1 MKKSFKKITAL
12 SLSLLMGAVY
22 PVTSAYAAES
32 QHEIYLSAEGTDKT
46 DTGEVFYLERS
57 MLGDDGYTLKINIF
71 YRDDALDTWYI
82 SPKVKCADQNIKLR
96 NLVDP
101 KEPLIEFAYAETNEA
116 GELYYG
122 SNSTLASGSEVYNTV
137 NFTCMNSSLMNRTAM
152 KPYGEYTDS
161 YPLTSFDAIVS
172 KEIPTG
178 EYNIYFLTEAEDE
191 PDQRVTE
198 ISLMIDGGPEPCT
211 DTALTNMKIV
221 VSSLGDIDD
230 NGIVDS
236 NDASAILKEYSL
248 LSTKKSPSFDAP
260 KNYAADVNK
269 DGKVDANDA
278 SLMLKYYAY
287 VSTNDFISF
296 IEYVSLENNNQ
307 SDDNQEGQ

>member
-1 MKKSFKKITAL
+1 MKKSFRKITAL
-12 SLSLLMGAVY
+12 SLSLLMSAVY

-32 QHEIYLSAEGTDKT
+32 QHEIYLSAEGTEKT

-71 YRDDALDTWYI
+71 YRDDVLNTWYI

-101 KEPLIEFAYAETNEA
+101 KDPLIEFAYAETNDA
-116 GELYYG
+116 GELSYG
-122 SNSTLASGSEVYNTV
+122 SNSTLASGSEIYNTV

-152 KPYGEYTDS
+152 KPYGEYTNS
-161 YPLTSFDAIVS
+161 YPLTSFDAIIS
-172 KEIPTG
+172 KEIPAG
-178 EYNIYFLTEAEDE
+178 EYDIYFLTEAEDE

-248 LSTKKSPSFDAP
+248 LSTKKSPSFDTP

-269 DGKVDANDA
+269 DGTINSSDA
-278 SLMLKYYAY
+278 SLILKYYSY
-287 VSTNDFISF
+287 KSTSGYMDFVSYLSYLD
-296 IEYVSLENNNQ
+296 SLDSAE
-307 SDDNQEGQ
+307 

>member
-1 MKKSFKKITAL
+1 MKKSFRKITAL
-12 SLSLLMGAVY
+12 SLSLLMSAVY

-32 QHEIYLSAEGTDKT
+32 QHEIYLSAEGTEKT

-71 YRDDALDTWYI
+71 YRDDVLNTWYI

-101 KEPLIEFAYAETNEA
+101 KDPLIEFAYAETNDA
-116 GELYYG
+116 GELSYG
-122 SNSTLASGSEVYNTV
+122 SNSTLASGSEIYNTV
-137 NFTCMNSSLMNRTAM
+137 NFTCMNSNLMNRTAM
-152 KPYGEYTDS
+152 KPYGEYTNS
-161 YPLTSFDAIVS
+161 YPLTSFDAIIS
-172 KEIPTG
+172 KEIPAG
-178 EYNIYFLTEAEDE
+178 EYDIYFLTEAEDE

-248 LSTKKSPSFDAP
+248 LSTKKSPSFDTP

-269 DGKVDANDA
+269 DGTINSSDA
-278 SLMLKYYAY
+278 SLILKYYSY
-287 VSTNDFISF
+287 KSTSGYMDFVSYLSYLD
-296 IEYVSLENNNQ
+296 SLDSAE
-307 SDDNQEGQ
+307 